1 MNVLL
6 IGATGATGQE
16 ILALLLGA
24 DHKVTALV
32 RNPEKVGMKN
42 VRLDIVKAEIEDQE
56 TIVKMVEGKDAVLVA
71 FGPRSLEKSDA
82 QETLM
87 RNLVAGMKKHGVK
100 RIINLSAWG
109 AGSTARYSNPIFK
122 LARWTILRNVFDDK
136 ERGQKILTESG
147 LDYVNVCP
155 GRLLNKPVRQ
165 GVRASVDGKGLK
177 ATMTRADLAQ
187 WMVDQLTSD
196 TWIGKDP
203 IIGY

>member
-71 FGPRSLEKSDA
+71 FGPRSL
-82 QETLM
+82 
-87 RNLVAGMKKHGVK
+87 
-100 RIINLSAWG
+100 
-109 AGSTARYSNPIFK
+109 
-122 LARWTILRNVFDDK
+122 
-136 ERGQKILTESG
+136 
-147 LDYVNVCP
+147 
-155 GRLLNKPVRQ
+155 
-165 GVRASVDGKGLK
+165 
-177 ATMTRADLAQ
+177 
-187 WMVDQLTSD
+187 
-196 TWIGKDP
+196 
-203 IIGY
+203 